1 MDYYL
6 AIDIGST
13 SGRHMVGWMEDG
25 QIRQQPVYRFENHW
39 IRTTDHFTWDLDRL
53 FKEVKNG
60 MKEAFRQFPEIRSLS
75 VDAWGSDYVLMNG
88 RKEILPS
95 YTYRDARSARAVDRV
110 HAIIPFEELYAR
122 TGYQFAATNTIYQL
136 YADKLEGRLDQ
147 ATDFLLMPEYI
158 LYRLSGA
165 KMYERT
171 NHFTTSLT
179 DPRTGE
185 YDMEL
190 ASMLGFPERLFPKLS
205 APGTFM
211 GPLLPQIAEETGGHC
226 DVVLCATHDTESAI
240 SVIPMKEDEVY
251 ISSGT
256 WSLLGT
262 KLFEPV
268 TSSEGAAAGFSNE
281 AGLPYICYLTNIVGM
296 WIPAQL
302 RKDLCP
308 ELSFD
313 EIVALARRSPYRNIY
328 DPMQPCFQTP
338 VSMSRA
344 IRDELERIGADIPKN
359 IGDYFSCVYRSLA
372 DAYRRNIDALEHVT
386 GRKFQYIYITG
397 GGARNEFLNELTQET
412 TGKQVKACPMEASS
426 AGNILMQIKAAR
438 NRDNAFAEN

>member
-1 MDYYL
+1 MNYYL

-13 SGRHMVGWMEDG
+13 SGRHMVGWMENG
-25 QIRQQPVYRFENHW
+25 EIRQQAVYRFENRW
-39 IRTTDHFTWDLDRL
+39 IRTADHITWNLDLL
-53 FKEVKNG
+53 FEEVKKG

-88 RKEILPS
+88 SREILPS
-95 YTYRDARSARAVDRV
+95 YTYRDARSVRAVDQV

-158 LYRLSGA
+158 LYRLSGL

-185 YDMEL
+185 YDLEL
-190 ASMLGFPERLFPKLS
+190 TSLLGFPERLFPKLS

-211 GPLLPQIAEETGGHC
+211 GPLLPQIAEETGGSC

-240 SVIPMKEDEVY
+240 SVIPMEDDEVY

-262 KLFEPV
+262 KLHEPI
-268 TSSEGAAAGFSNE
+268 TSKEGASAGFSNE
-281 AGLPYICYLTNIVGM
+281 AGLSYICYLTNIVGM

-313 EIVALARRSPYRNIY
+313 EIVGLARKSSYRNIY
-328 DPMQPCFQTP
+328 DPMQSCFQTP
-338 VSMSRA
+338 VSMSHA
-344 IRDELERIGADIPKN
+344 IREELKRTGTRAPETV
-359 IGDYFSCVYRSLA
+359 GDYFSCVYRSLA
-372 DAYRRNIDALEHVT
+372 DAYRRNIKALERVT
-386 GRKFQYIYITG
+386 GRTFKYVYITG
-397 GGARNEFLNELTQET
+397 GGARNEFLNELTEEA
-412 TGKQVKACPMEASS
+412 TGKKVKAYPIEASS
-426 AGNILMQIKAAR
+426 AGNILMQINAMKAR
-438 NRDNAFAEN
+438 M